1 MSKIGFKLLQTSKNS
16 NERQIYVIH
25 RHKNSDFQRS
35 VGLSIVPAYF
45 DLKTGRAS
53 NVPNAP
59 EINRVIQSLVSDLE
73 TAARN
78 CEGKGLEPTKPVIQA
93 AYEELVAKAPLKAS
107 FKAQEARI
115 AGSVLECLYEELRG
129 LEAAVIAKK
138 AAIETEELKQ
148 GVFRNML
155 LAVYV
160 DKYIQARK
168 ETLAANSIRLFPNLK
183 EWVMRFNATWRI
195 DDVNKSTLTR
205 FQNFLIKQDKKSG
218 SIADLVTKLKSVVLY
233 YEDEL
238 QLDLKSFRSFKLGF
252 KKKRNDNVIYL
263 TKSELQALL
272 DLELSKPT
280 DTITRD
286 VFCLMS
292 LTGLRWVDSYVRP
305 EQIEQG
311 RIRIITEKTDTDLLI
326 PIGSQAQELLS
337 RLFSREDYKP
347 LVSQHFNERI
357 KNICALVPEI
367 AEKKELVK
375 TYKGKNKADSK
386 IYKPKASL
394 ITCHTGRR
402 TFINLALA
410 KGISPA
416 TIASIVGH
424 EGTEL
429 IMKTYS
435 NKSVG
440 IERIVELMN

>member
-1 MSKIGFKLLQTSKNS
+1 MSKIGFKLLQTSKDAD
-16 NERQIYVIH
+16 ERQIYVIH
-25 RHKNSDFQRS
+25 RHKNSDFMRS
-35 VGLSIVPAYF
+35 VGLSILPAHF
-45 DLKTGRAS
+45 DLKTGRAAGVS
-53 NVPNAP
+53 NAP
-59 EINRVIQSLVSDLE
+59 EINKTIQALVSDME

-78 CEGKGLEPTKPVIQA
+78 CEGKGLEPTKPVIQV
-93 AYEELVAKAPLKAS
+93 AYEELLVKAS
-107 FKAQEARI
+107 LSTVLKPQTAQI
-115 AGSVLECLYEELRG
+115 LGSALECLYEELRG

-138 AAIETEELKQ
+138 VAIESEELKQ
-148 GVFRNML
+148 GLFKNML
-155 LAVYV
+155 LADYV
-160 DKYIQARK
+160 DKYILARK

-183 EWVMRFNATWRI
+183 EWIIKFSPLWRI
-195 DDVNKSTLTR
+195 DNITKTTLTE

-252 KKKRNDNVIYL
+252 QKKRNDNVIYL
-263 TKSELQALL
+263 NKYELQALL
-272 DLELSKPT
+272 DLDLSKPT

-292 LTGLRWVDSYVRP
+292 LTGLRWADCYVKP
-305 EQIEQG
+305 EQIEKNNL
-311 RIRIITEKTDTDLLI
+311 RVITEKTDTDLLI
-326 PIGSQAQELLS
+326 PISLQAHEILC
-337 RLFSREDYKP
+337 RLFAREDYKP

-386 IYKPKASL
+386 VYKPKPSL

-402 TFINLALA
+402 TFINLALS

-440 IERIVELMN
+440 IEKISELLD

>member
-1 MSKIGFKLLQTSKNS
+1 MSKIGFKLLQTSKTS
-16 NERQIYVIH
+16 DERQIYVIH
-25 RHKNSDFQRS
+25 RHKNSDFQRGI
-35 VGLSIVPAYF
+35 GLSILPTHF
-45 DLKTGRAS
+45 NLKTGRAFGVS
-53 NVPNAP
+53 NAP
-59 EINRVIQSLVSDLE
+59 EINKVIQQLVSEFE

-93 AYEELVAKAPLKAS
+93 AYEELVAKASVNISLKPC
-107 FKAQEARI
+107 EAII
-115 AGSVLECLYEELRG
+115 AGSVLECLYEELTG
-129 LEAAVIAKK
+129 LEAAVIVKK
-138 AAIETEELKQ
+138 AAIESEELKQ
-148 GVFRNML
+148 GVFKNML
-155 LAVYV
+155 LADYINR
-160 DKYIQARK
+160 YIQARK
-168 ETLAANSIRLFPNLK
+168 ETLAVNSIRLFPNLK
-183 EWVMRFNATWRI
+183 EWVMKFNAAWRI
-195 DDVNKSTLTR
+195 DDVNKSTLTS

-233 YEDEL
+233 YEEEL

-280 DTITRD
+280 DSITRD

-292 LTGLRWVDSYVRP
+292 LTGLRWVDSYIRP

-311 RIRIITEKTDTDLLI
+311 KIRIITEKTDTDLLI
-326 PIGSQAQELLS
+326 PIGSQAEAILE
-337 RLFSREDYKP
+337 RLFAREDYKP

-367 AEKKELVK
+367 AEKKEVVK

-386 IYKPKASL
+386 LYKPKYSL

-410 KGISPA
+410 KGVSPA

-429 IMKTYS
+429 IMKTYA

-440 IERIVELMN
+440 IDKISELLD